1 MAKRRG
7 NGEGSITRRK
17 DGTYMARYTGP
28 LHSPDGHGAE
38 AKTIYAKMR
47 PPAVRRRG

>member
-17 DGTYMARYTGP
+17 DARWMARYTVHTP
-28 LHSPDGHGAE
+28 NGAKQK
-38 AKTIYAKMR
+38 AVYGKT
-47 PPAVRRRG
+47 